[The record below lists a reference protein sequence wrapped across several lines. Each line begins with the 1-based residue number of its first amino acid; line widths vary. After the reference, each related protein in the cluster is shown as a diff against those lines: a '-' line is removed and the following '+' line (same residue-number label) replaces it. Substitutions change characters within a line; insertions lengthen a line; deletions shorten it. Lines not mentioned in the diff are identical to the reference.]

1 MLYLTHAAPGL
12 HVGGLFQS
20 VSQNMPATIRAPLVS
35 IGIINWN
42 YAEFVAEAIQS
53 VKDQT
58 YQNIECVILDN
69 GSTDGSHNIIGQAIG
84 DDPRF
89 GFHRVPENL
98 GHLGGA
104 LWLLNH
110 LKGEF
115 VTFLDADDVLLP
127 SYVAYHLQ
135 VHLGASHAT
144 GFTSSNYLNTD
155 SRNVVHTGSAGV
167 IERRWALTIPT
178 SFNPGSPRL
187 TAINDSSLKKLRKAT
202 RYSPANLSNWGWGQ
216 GSSNMFRRSLLERF
230 RPGLASK
237 AIFGGVDGYFCPLIN
252 AVTGTLLIH
261 IPLSLYRI
269 HGTNDYANLPSL
281 VHIRTGTA
289 RGEEQG
295 ENILLLIFSF
305 LIGELD
311 RALTAIPPGNYWAV
325 LDNVASMS
333 VSNNFFQHPGVKDL
347 LTEHFHKLCEI
358 FGRRATVL
366 HLRSRMPSSDSL
378 KIVFK
383 ANAGM
388 PKLSDIRISLG
399 LSKRYRRQRAEK
411 SKARLSASKP

>member
-1 MLYLTHAAPGL
+1 
-12 HVGGLFQS
+12 
-20 VSQNMPATIRAPLVS
+20 LVS
-35 IGIINWN
+35 IAIINWN
-42 YAEFVAEAIQS
+42 YAEFVADAIQS

-69 GSTDGSHNIIGQAIG
+69 GSTDGSHNVIRQAIG

-89 GFHRVPENL
+89 GFHRIPENL

-115 VTFLDADDVLLP
+115 VTFLDADDALLP

-144 GFTSSNYLNTD
+144 GFTSSNFLNVD
-155 SRNVVHTGSAGV
+155 SRNVAHTGSGGV
-167 IERRWALTIPT
+167 IEGRWPLTIPT
-178 SFNPGSPRL
+178 SFNPDSPRL
-187 TAINDSSLKKLRKAT
+187 TVVSDSNLKKLRKAT
-202 RYSPANLSNWGWGQ
+202 RYSSSSLPKWGWAV
-216 GSSNMFRRSLLERF
+216 GSSMMFRRSLLEIF
-230 RPGLASK
+230 RPGLVPK
-237 AIFGGVDGYFCPLIN
+237 AVFGGVDGYFCPLLN
-252 AVTGTLLIH
+252 AVTGTLLIN

-269 HGTNDYANLPSL
+269 HGNNDFANLPAL
-281 VHIRTGTA
+281 VGIRTGSA

-295 ENILLLIFSF
+295 ENTLLLIFSF

-311 RALTAIPPGNYWAV
+311 RALTTIPGGNYWAV
-325 LDNVASMS
+325 LDSVASTS

-347 LTEHFHKLCEI
+347 LTQHFHKLCGK
-358 FGRRATVL
+358 FGRQATVI
-366 HLRSRMPSSDSL
+366 HLRSRMPSSDLL

-383 ANAGM
+383 ASGGM

-399 LSKRYRRQRAEK
+399 LSKRYRRLRAAK
-411 SKARLSASKP
+411 SER